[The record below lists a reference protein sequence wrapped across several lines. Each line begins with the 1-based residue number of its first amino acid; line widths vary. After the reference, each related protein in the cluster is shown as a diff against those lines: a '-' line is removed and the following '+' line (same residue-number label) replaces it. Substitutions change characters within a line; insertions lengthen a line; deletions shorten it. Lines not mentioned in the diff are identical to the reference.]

1 MVFEILEAG
10 FIQRALITG
19 IAVAI
24 ICSAVGLF
32 LVLRRHSLFGDAL
45 SHMAFGGIAVGLFTN
60 VNPIWTA
67 IVVSVLAALGMT
79 KLRQSTKV
87 PPDAAVAVLLSSGLA
102 LGIVLVSISG
112 GFSVDLFSFLFGSI
126 LLVSPEEV
134 YMILGLCAGILTI
147 LLLLYRKF
155 MYIAFDE
162 EQAKVSGLQVSKL
175 NYLFIVLA
183 SITVI
188 ASIRLVG
195 ILLISSLIVIPN
207 ITAMLFGRGFKKTAL
222 ISGIIGVFSVVAG
235 VLISYEANI
244 ATGGTIV
251 LVLVMT
257 FLAALAAKKL
267 KRSVKLTN
275 MKEVET

>member
-1 MVFEILEAG
+1 MVLEILEAG

-60 VNPIWTA
+60 IYPIWTA
-67 IVVSVLAALGMT
+67 IIVSVLAALGIT
-79 KLRQSTKV
+79 KLRQSTKI

-126 LLVSPEEV
+126 LLVSQDEV
-134 YMILGLCAGILTI
+134 YMILGLSAGIMTI

-207 ITAMLFGRGFKKTAL
+207 ITAMLFGKGFRKTAL
-222 ISGIIGVFSVVAG
+222 ISGMIGVFSVVAG
-235 VLISYEANI
+235 ILISYAANI

-257 FLAALAAKKL
+257 FLAVLAAKK
-267 KRSVKLTN
+267 VK
-275 MKEVET
+275 KSIKPKGVKVEA

>member
-1 MVFEILEAG
+1 MVLEILEAG

-60 VNPIWTA
+60 IYPIWTA
-67 IVVSVLAALGMT
+67 IIVSVLAALGMT

-126 LLVSPEEV
+126 LLVSQDEV
-134 YMILGLCAGILTI
+134 YMILSLSAGIMTI

-207 ITAMLFGRGFKKTAL
+207 ITAMLFGKSFRKTAL
-222 ISGIIGVFSVVAG
+222 ISGMIGVFSVVAG
-235 VLISYEANI
+235 ILISYVANI

-251 LVLVMT
+251 LVLVIT
-257 FLAALAAKKL
+257 FLAVLAAKKV
-267 KRSVKLTN
+267 KRSTKLTYV
-275 MKEVET
+275 KVKA